1 LPGAQCWQA
10 IGLITSERHLCVAIR
25 ECLKRNEMPARL
37 PSFLILTVLLLLGL
51 VGQSAHAAVTVRVQL
66 STQTMQV
73 SVDGAEYATWP
84 VSTARRGYRTPTGTY
99 RPYSL
104 QRMHYSK
111 LYDFTPMPH
120 SIFFHGGY
128 AIHGTF
134 EVRNLGRPVSHGC
147 IRLAPDQAQTLF
159 ELIQAHGAQNT
170 TIEISP

>member
-1 LPGAQCWQA
+1 
-10 IGLITSERHLCVAIR
+10 
-25 ECLKRNEMPARL
+25 MPARL
-37 PSFLILTVLLLLGL
+37 PASLILTVLLLLGIAA
-51 VGQSAHAAVTVRVQL
+51 QSAHAAVTVRVQL
-66 STQTMQV
+66 STQTMLV
-73 SVDGAEYATWP
+73 AVDGTEYVTWP

-111 LYDFTPMPH
+111 LYDFTPMPY

-147 IRLAPDQAQTLF
+147 IRLAPDQAQSLF
-159 ELIQAHGAQNT
+159 ELIQAQGSQNT

>member
-1 LPGAQCWQA
+1 M
-10 IGLITSERHLCVAIR
+10 TSERHLCVAIR
-25 ECLKRNEMPARL
+25 ECLKRNEMPVRL

-51 VGQSAHAAVTVRVQL
+51 AGQSAHAAVAVRVQL

-111 LYDFTPMPH
+111 LYDFTPMPY

-147 IRLAPDQAQTLF
+147 IRLAPDQAQSLF
-159 ELIQAHGAQNT
+159 ELILAQGVQNT

>member
-1 LPGAQCWQA
+1 MPAAQCWQA

-51 VGQSAHAAVTVRVQL
+51 AGQSAHAAVAVRVQL
-66 STQTMQV
+66 STQTMQI

-84 VSTARRGYRTPTGTY
+84 ISTARRGYRTPTGTY

-111 LYDFTPMPH
+111 LYDFTPMPY

-147 IRLAPDQAQTLF
+147 IRLAPDQAQSLF
-159 ELIQAHGAQNT
+159 ELILAQGVQNT

>member
-1 LPGAQCWQA
+1 
-10 IGLITSERHLCVAIR
+10 
-25 ECLKRNEMPARL
+25 MPARL

-51 VGQSAHAAVTVRVQL
+51 VGQSAHAAVAVRVQL

-111 LYDFTPMPH
+111 LYDFTPMPY

-147 IRLAPDQAQTLF
+147 IRLAPDQAQSLF
-159 ELIQAHGAQNT
+159 ELILAQGVQNT